1 MNKTS
6 RIALSR
12 AMALSLCLVLT
23 LACGSLHKATVA
35 YDEGRYDDALTEY
48 RKALKKDPN
57 NLEAKIGYRRTAP
70 LAAEQHLIKA
80 RNAQKHGQLELE
92 TKEVG
97 MAVVLDA
104 SNAVAVDWLARL
116 EQAEVRRR
124 ARVEADESVDAERI
138 RGEAKNALPI
148 NPRSLDGMD
157 LNFTRKTSL
166 KEIFQQLSKNSGVN
180 IVLHS
185 SASATDTQISVDL
198 RGLSFQRVLDT
209 LMLQSD
215 LFYKV
220 MDSNSIMVFKKTPQN
235 LQEYENKLIR
245 TFYLSNAEVENVRQ
259 IFNAL
264 MPQLRVFID
273 KRLNAITVMAKPTD
287 LGIAQRIVNQLD
299 KSKAEVMIYLE
310 LLEVAE
316 NVQEEFGLIPVITPA
331 DTSGTY
337 ALGATTSSGNGTAI
351 NQQTGSLAI
360 SKSSINYLFPS
371 LRLDMAKTSGETTL
385 LANPN
390 VRVISGETGEV
401 NIGDKISTT
410 QSSIGVPST
419 AAGTTTPTTAAS
431 AISSIAGVA
440 TAQTSYSYEDV
451 GVKIKVKPRVH
462 FNNDITIDLESEIKS
477 LKAGGDPGR
486 PNLTQRVIKTSARL
500 RDGETAIF
508 GGLLREDEAKNLQG
522 IWGISDIPVVGSL
535 LSNHNN
541 TKTKT
546 DVILT
551 IRAVVVRK
559 PDLAEDDFEAF
570 DPDRGP
576 NIGKPFEPQAPK
588 TRLNVP
594 MNAFPETPTPAASPV
609 AKPAPAPAAMPSAL
623 PSAMPPKVITPGPS
637 LAPVPVPVPV
647 PINPAPGAPA
657 QPDAAVLAVPA
668 AAPAADAPTEASE
681 LVFFMNPLSLEV
693 PKGQAIRATLMVSG
707 AAGLTSGSMQVRL
720 DPKLTLK
727 GFSAGDFLTGD
738 GGTLDGTPGT
748 DGNLTLTFKRKTG
761 AADSGTFAT
770 LDLEATATGN
780 APILIQGGQYLI
792 GSNPISARVVNALI
806 TVN

>member
-1 MNKTS
+1 MISETLQG
-6 RIALSR
+6 IAQMLIQKPTR
-12 AMALSLCLVLT
+12 TALIRTMALSLCLALT
-23 LACGSLHKATVA
+23 LACGLHKATVA
-35 YDEGRYDDALTEY
+35 YDAGRYDEALAEY
-48 RKALKKDPN
+48 RKALQKDPN
-57 NLEAKIGYRRTAP
+57 NLQAKIGYRRAAP
-70 LAAEQHLIKA
+70 LAAEQHMVKA
-80 RNAQKHGQLELE
+80 NQARKHGNLEEE

-97 MAVVLDA
+97 LAVLLDPA
-104 SNAVAVDWLARL
+104 NAVAVDRMARL
-116 EQAEVRRR
+116 EEAAARRR
-124 ARVEADESVDAERI
+124 AQVEADESIDSQRI
-138 RGEAKNALPI
+138 KGEAKNALPI
-148 NPRSLDGMD
+148 NPRSLEGMD

-166 KEIFQQLSKNSGVN
+166 REIFQQLSKNSGVN

-185 SASATDTQISVDL
+185 SASAQDIQVSVDL

-299 KSKAEVMIYLE
+299 KAKAEVMIYLE
-310 LLEVAE
+310 LLEMSESA
-316 NVQEEFGLIPVITPA
+316 QEEVGLLPVITPA

-337 ALGATTSSGNGTAI
+337 ALGATLSGGAAAL
-351 NQQTGSLAI
+351 NQQTGSLRI

-371 LRLDMAKTSGETTL
+371 LRLDLAKTSGETTL

-410 QSSIGVPST
+410 QSSIGVPTAATGTTST
-419 AAGTTTPTTAAS
+419 ATS
-431 AISSIAGVA
+431 ALSSIAGVA

-451 GVKIKVKPRVH
+451 GVNIKVKPRVH
-462 FNNDITIDLESEIKS
+462 FNDDITIDLESKITT

-486 PNLTQRVIKTSARL
+486 PNLSQRTIKTSARL

-508 GGLLREDEAKNLQG
+508 GGLLKEDEAKNLQG
-522 IWGISDIPVVGSL
+522 LWGLTDIPIIGDL

-541 TKTKT
+541 TKSKT
-546 DVILT
+546 DVVLT

-570 DPDRGP
+570 DPDRAP
-576 NIGKPFEPQAPK
+576 NAGKPFEVPVTK
-588 TRLNVP
+588 TSNVP
-594 MNAFPETPTPAASPV
+594 ANALPKPQQEAPA
-609 AKPAPAPAAMPSAL
+609 AKPA
-623 PSAMPPKVITPGPS
+623 
-637 LAPVPVPVPV
+637 
-647 PINPAPGAPA
+647 
-657 QPDAAVLAVPA
+657 QA
-668 AAPAADAPTEASE
+668 AAPAANPAPVPPVPGGDSGNVIKPAPSVPDATEAPGAAAAAAAPAEASD
-681 LVFFMNPLSLEV
+681 LVFFLNPLSLEV
-693 PKGQAIRATLMVSG
+693 PKGQSIRASIMVSG
-707 AAGLTSGSMQVRL
+707 AGGLTSGTLQLRL

-727 GFSAGDFLTGD
+727 GFAAGEFLTGD
-738 GGTLDGTPGT
+738 NGTLSAGPVT
-748 DGNLTLTFKRKTG
+748 DGNLTLTFQRKTG
-761 AADSGTFAT
+761 ASDSGTFAT
-770 LDLEATATGN
+770 LDLDATGTGN
-780 APILIQGGQYLI
+780 APILIQGGQYLM
-792 GSNPISARVVNALI
+792 GTNPVSARVVNALI

>member
-1 MNKTS
+1 
-6 RIALSR
+6 
-12 AMALSLCLVLT
+12 MALSLSLVLT
-23 LACGSLHKATVA
+23 VACGLHKATVA

-48 RKALKKDPN
+48 RKALKSDPN
-57 NLEAKIGYRRTAP
+57 NLAARIGYRRTAP
-70 LAAEQHLIKA
+70 LAAEQHLKLA
-80 RNAQKHGQLELE
+80 RSAQKHGQLELE
-92 TKEVG
+92 TREVG
-97 MAVVLDA
+97 LAVVLDPA
-104 SNAVAVDWLARL
+104 NAVAVDWLTRL
-116 EQAEVRRR
+116 EQAAERRR
-124 ARVEADESVDAERI
+124 AKEESEDSVDASRAK
-138 RGEAKNALPI
+138 GEAINVLPI
-148 NPRSLDGMD
+148 NPRSLEGMD

-185 SASATDTQISVDL
+185 SASAQDQQVSVDL

-299 KSKAEVMIYLE
+299 KAKAEVMVYLE
-310 LLEVAE
+310 LLEVSETTAAT
-316 NVQEEFGLIPVITPA
+316 FGLLPVVSAT

-337 ALGATTSSGNGTAI
+337 AIGATASGSGSAL
-351 NQQTGSLAI
+351 NQQTGTLSL
-360 SKSSINYLFPS
+360 SKSSISYLFPS
-371 LRLDMAKTSGETTL
+371 LRLDLAKSSGETTL

-410 QSSIGVPST
+410 QSSIGTTSTTSSTTTSST
-419 AAGTTTPTTAAS
+419 AATLAGTLA
-431 AISSIAGVA
+431 
-440 TAQTSYSYEDV
+440 AQTSYSYEDV

-462 FNNDITIDLESEIKS
+462 FNNDITIDLESEVKTQ
-477 LKAGGDPGR
+477 KAGGDPGR
-486 PNLTQRVIKTSARL
+486 PNLSQRIIKTSARL

-508 GGLLREDEAKNLQG
+508 GGLLKEDEARNLQG
-522 IWGISDIPVVGSL
+522 VWGLSSIPVVSDL
-535 LSNHNN
+535 LSNHSNS
-541 TKTKT
+541 KDKT

-551 IRAVVVRK
+551 LRAVVVRK

-570 DPDRGP
+570 DPDQAPGA
-576 NIGKPFEPQAPK
+576 NKPFEPKPVK
-588 TRLNVP
+588 TKLNVP
-594 MNAFPETPTPAASPV
+594 MNAFPESSQPG
-609 AKPAPAPAAMPSAL
+609 PAPAPAPTSA
-623 PSAMPPKVITPGPS
+623 AQAITAPKTDAAPAVTGTP
-637 LAPVPVPVPV
+637 A
-647 PINPAPGAPA
+647 NPAL
-657 QPDAAVLAVPA
+657 DAAAAAAVA
-668 AAPAADAPTEASE
+668 AAPAAENAAQASD
-681 LVFFMNPLSLEV
+681 LVFFLSPLSLEV
-693 PKGQAIRATLMVSG
+693 PKGQSIRATLMVSG
-707 AAGLTSGSMQVRL
+707 AGGLTSGTMQVQL

-727 GFSAGDFLTGD
+727 GFAAGDFLTGD
-738 GGTLDGTPGT
+738 NGTLTGTPGAN
-748 DGNLTLTFKRKTG
+748 GLLTLTFSRKSG
-761 AADSGTFAT
+761 AMDSGTFAT
-770 LDLEATATGN
+770 FDLEATGQGN
-780 APILIQGGQYLI
+780 APILIQGGQYRV
-792 GSNPISARVVNALI
+792 GNNPISARVVNALI

>member
-1 MNKTS
+1 MLTQKRS
-6 RIALSR
+6 RTALIR
-12 AMALSLCLVLT
+12 AMAVSLCLVLT
-23 LACGSLHKATVA
+23 MACGLHKATVA
-35 YDEGRYDDALTEY
+35 YDEGRYDDALVEY

-57 NLEAKIGYRRTAP
+57 NLQAKIGYRRAAP
-70 LAAEQHLIKA
+70 LAAEQHMVKA
-80 RNAQKHGQLELE
+80 NNARKHGRLEEE
-92 TKEVG
+92 TREVG
-97 MAVVLDA
+97 LAVMLDPA
-104 SNAVAVDWLARL
+104 NAVAVDRMARL
-116 EQAEVRRR
+116 EEAAERRR
-124 ARVEADESVDAERI
+124 AQVEAEESIDAQRI
-138 RGEAKNALPI
+138 KGEGKNVLPI
-148 NPRSLDGMD
+148 NPRSLEGMD

-185 SASATDTQISVDL
+185 SASAQDMQVSVDL

-299 KSKAEVMIYLE
+299 KAKAEVMIYLE
-310 LLEVAE
+310 LLEMSE
-316 NVQEEFGLIPVITPA
+316 NAQEEVGLLPVITPA

-337 ALGATTSSGNGTAI
+337 ALGATASGGASAL
-351 NQQTGSLAI
+351 NQQTGSLRIA
-360 SKSSINYLFPS
+360 KSSINYLFPS
-371 LRLDMAKTSGETTL
+371 LRLDLAKTSGETTL

-410 QSSIGVPST
+410 QSSIGLPTSTTSTST
-419 AAGTTTPTTAAS
+419 AATS
-431 AISSIAGVA
+431 ALSSIAGVA

-451 GVKIKVKPRVH
+451 GVNIKVKPRVH
-462 FNNDITIDLESEIKS
+462 FNDDITIDLESKITT

-486 PNLTQRVIKTSARL
+486 PNLSQRTIKTSARL

-508 GGLLREDEAKNLQG
+508 GGLLKEDEQKNLQG
-522 IWGISDIPVVGSL
+522 IWGISDIPILGDL
-535 LSNHNN
+535 LGNHNN
-541 TKTKT
+541 TKDKT
-546 DVILT
+546 DVVLT

-570 DPDRGP
+570 DPDRAP
-576 NIGKPFEPQAPK
+576 NAGKPFEAPVTK
-588 TRLNVP
+588 AVNVP
-594 MNAFPETPTPAASPV
+594 MNAVPPV
-609 AKPAPAPAAMPSAL
+609 NAPAPAAKP
-623 PSAMPPKVITPGPS
+623 T
-637 LAPVPVPVPV
+637 
-647 PINPAPGAPA
+647 PAPTPAPQPQTAPPAAAPA
-657 QPDAAVLAVPA
+657 PAPTPDPALAVPADAAAALAVPA
-668 AAPAADAPTEASE
+668 AAAAATGPTQPSD

-693 PKGQAIRATLMVSG
+693 PKGNSVRASIMVSG
-707 AAGLTSGSMQVRL
+707 AGGLTSGTMQLRL

-727 GFSAGDFLTGD
+727 GFSAGEFVTGD
-738 GGTLDGTPGT
+738 NGSVTATPVQ
-748 DGNLTLTFKRKTG
+748 DGNLTLTFKRQTG
-761 AADSGTFAT
+761 ASDSGTFAT
-770 LDLEATATGN
+770 LDLEATGSGN
-780 APILIQGGQYLI
+780 APIMIQGGQYLM
-792 GSNPISARVVNALI
+792 GTNPVSARVVNALI